1 MSLGRLHEERSDEN
15 NCLSSMMLAEK
26 EVGCG
31 SLVVTYF
38 QPARSITSNPLHTDK
53 YSIDE
58 TVNTSTA
65 YSRLEHKKA
74 QKQVYS
80 VGFSSAFNIIKL
92 VPRLFGHNE
101 SSGSKTVKT

>member
-1 MSLGRLHEERSDEN
+1 
-15 NCLSSMMLAEK
+15 MMLAEK

-38 QPARSITSNPLHTDK
+38 HHKNPLYTDK
-53 YSIDE
+53 YSTDE
-58 TVNTSTA
+58 AVNTSTA

>member
-58 TVNTSTA
+58 TVNTSA